1 MIEQK
6 QLHFFMFVKFNSLT
20 VKILFI
26 SFLKPSKVVE
36 ILYKRNGKVDNL
48 VNGVLKNKMAR
59 RNCSNEP
66 FCLNM
71 SYEIWIMRLKTVFQ
85 VLPNP

>member
-26 SFLKPSKVVE
+26 SLLEPSKVRE
-36 ILYKRNGKVDNL
+36 ILYKHNQKRYFL
-48 VNGVLKNKMAR
+48 VNG
-59 RNCSNEP
+59 
-66 FCLNM
+66 
-71 SYEIWIMRLKTVFQ
+71 IITKTKGH
-85 VLPNP
+85 PIA